1 MPRRARLSV
10 AGNPHHVVQR
20 GNNRSPCFFSE
31 RDYRF
36 YLSCLREEAERYR
49 CAVHAY
55 VLNPDH
61 VHLLVTP
68 DSEDALSLMMRSL
81 GSRYVHYINHVQ
93 RRTGTLWEGRYRSSI
108 IESERYLLTCY
119 RYIELDPIRLRLV
132 AHPADYPWSSYR
144 CHALG
149 YGDSVIRDH
158 PLYRALG
165 ATPEARALAYREL
178 FRDPITEREIAEIRT
193 SWKAGLVLGGDSFKN
208 EIERI
213 VERPVRPGKC
223 GRPRKSESS
232 WVIVERKYAVSGQ
245 GKEPLLASEPENGLR
260 PGVSDS

>member
-1 MPRRARLSV
+1 MPRRARLKV

-20 GNNRSPCFFSE
+20 GNNRADCFFSE
-31 RDYRF
+31 KDYRF
-36 YLSCLREEAERYR
+36 YLCCLRELAEGYR

-55 VLNPDH
+55 VLNPNH

-68 DSEDALSLMMRSL
+68 ETEDALSLMMRSL
-81 GSRYVHYINHVQ
+81 SSRYAQYVNHVY
-93 RRTGTLWEGRYRSSI
+93 RRSGTLWEGRYRSSI

-132 AHPADYPWSSYR
+132 AHPGDYAWSSYR

-149 YGDSVIRDH
+149 NSDGVIRDH

-178 FRDPITEREIAEIRT
+178 FRHPITEQEIAEIRT
-193 SWKAGLVLGGDSFKN
+193 SWKTGLVLGGDSFKN

-213 VERPVRPGKC
+213 VERPVRPGKG
-223 GRPRKSESS
+223 GRPKKTESGWIS
-232 WVIVERKYAVSGQ
+232 VERNHAAPDQ
-245 GKEPLLASEPENGLR
+245 GNTPPAGR
-260 PGVSDS
+260 

>member
-1 MPRRARLSV
+1 MPRRARLSI

-20 GNNRSPCFFSE
+20 GNNRSVCFFSE

-36 YLSCLREEAERYR
+36 YLCCLQEEAERCR

-68 DSEDALSLMMRSL
+68 DTEDALSLMMRSL
-81 GSRYVHYINHVQ
+81 GSRYAQHVNHVH
-93 RRTGTLWEGRYRSSI
+93 RRTGALWEGRYRSSI
-108 IESERYLLTCY
+108 IDSERYLLTCY

-132 AHPADYPWSSYR
+132 AHPGDYPWSSYG
-144 CHALG
+144 CHARG
-149 YGDSVIRDH
+149 ISSSVIRDH

-165 ATPEARALAYREL
+165 MTPEARALAYREL
-178 FRDPITEREIAEIRT
+178 FRRPITEQEIAEIRT
-193 SWKAGLVLGGDSFKN
+193 SWKKGLVLGADSFKD

-213 VERPVRPGKC
+213 VARHVRPGRS
-223 GRPRKSESS
+223 GRPRKTQGGGA
-232 WVIVERKYAVSGQ
+232 IAERRGTASG
-245 GKEPLLASEPENGLR
+245 
-260 PGVSDS
+260 